1 MLPVFDFAAYICY
14 NFGVRIG
21 KLEVIFSI
29 IFLSMSS
36 AFFRNETDE
45 ERSSSYSS
53 KGYQESKL
61 PPQSQVVFGLILVVG
76 LAAIVFGAIGI
87 GQVLKSPF
95 SNSQQAN
102 ISLDINAF
110 ALSNTTVDTSNLRN
124 KDTDNDG
131 LNDYDE
137 LYIHRT
143 SPYLT
148 DSDSDSTN
156 DKDEVSAG
164 KDPNCP
170 EGQNCFR
177 PSVNT
182 NAGTT
187 VAPTDTVT
195 LDQLREAL
203 RNAGAPENIIQGL
216 TDAELLEVYND
227 IVVEQ
232 GGEPVTLNEAT
243 NSGSTNTD
251 NLNSLSPTTVNVNDL
266 QTLSADQI
274 RSFLIASG
282 VDSKIVEQVDN
293 EALQLIFQ
301 QALAEQTGSQ

>member
-1 MLPVFDFAAYICY
+1 MLLVFDFVAYICY
-14 NFGVRIG
+14 NFGVRIR
-21 KLEVIFSI
+21 KLGVIFSI

-36 AFFRNETDE
+36 AFFRNETEE

-53 KGYQESKL
+53 KGYQKPKL

-95 SNSQQAN
+95 SNSQQTN

-110 ALSNTTVDTSNLRN
+110 ALSNTTVDTSNLRS
-124 KDTDNDG
+124 KDTDSDG

-137 LYIHRT
+137 LYVYRT
-143 SPYLT
+143 SPYLA
-148 DSDSDSTN
+148 DSDSDSTS

-182 NAGTT
+182 NTGTT

-216 TDAELLEVYND
+216 SDAELLEVYND

-243 NSGSTNTD
+243 NNGSTNTN
-251 NLNSLSPTTVNVNDL
+251 NLNLLSPTTVNVNEL

-282 VDSKIVEQVDN
+282 VDSKVVEQVDD
-293 EALQLIFQ
+293 EALRLIFQ